1 MQWSMYHLVNF
12 ELSYFNYM
20 LLNVIT
26 KFGYCGYS
34 DGPTSQHQL
43 LSALSFGHSRRIL
56 ESLNYVDYVRHTN
69 YPVITSYTKL

>member
-1 MQWSMYHLVNF
+1 MPWSMHHLVNF

-43 LSALSFGHSRRIL
+43 LSALRRIL
-56 ESLNYVDYVRHTN
+56 ESLNYIDYVRHTN
-69 YPVITSYTKL
+69 YPVITSYTEL